1 MLDLAR
7 IQHFQLLQSLNELNN
22 RLQVGVTNQLDQ
34 SYHFYQQLQG
44 DNKFHTITHN
54 PFTIYVASM
63 GILEFTWL
71 PHLCLGY
78 GWVPM
83 FLDGGVCLGT
93 LVRASGIFVS
103 VHMFVALIS
112 SFDPS
117 LVVFWFLGPWT
128 IAVGLKYC
136 LSMFASYQSDQR
148 AEVSY
153 LRVELDVELSLVLW
167 HRAWSATYDC
177 LEALMST
184 E

>member
-1 MLDLAR
+1 LA
-7 IQHFQLLQSLNELNN
+7 F
-22 RLQVGVTNQLDQ
+22 
-34 SYHFYQQLQG
+34 
-44 DNKFHTITHN
+44 
-54 PFTIYVASM
+54 
-63 GILEFTWL
+63 
-71 PHLCLGY
+71 
-78 GWVPM
+78 
-83 FLDGGVCLGT
+83 
-93 LVRASGIFVS
+93 RASGIFVS

-128 IAVGLKYC
+128 VAVGLKYC
-136 LSMFASYQSDQR
+136 LSMFASYQSDQW

-153 LRVELDVELSLVLW
+153 LLVELDVELSLVLW